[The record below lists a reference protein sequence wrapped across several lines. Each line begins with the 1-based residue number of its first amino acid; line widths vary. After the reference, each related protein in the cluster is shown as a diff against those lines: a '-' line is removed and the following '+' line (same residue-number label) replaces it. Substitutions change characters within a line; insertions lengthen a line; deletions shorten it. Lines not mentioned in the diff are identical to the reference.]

1 MTMAKEKEE
10 NGEIMSPANKE
21 KGMAKSKRHH
31 GGLMS
36 KKGHQPKM
44 NGHHKGSKKY

>member
-1 MTMAKEKEE
+1 MAKKEE
-10 NGEIMSPANKE
+10 NGEIMSPAHKE

-44 NGHHKGSKKY
+44 NGHHKGAKKY

>member
-1 MTMAKEKEE
+1 MAKEKEE
-10 NGEIMSPANKE
+10 NGEIMSLAKAKN
-21 KGMAKSKRHH
+21 GMAKSKRHH

-44 NGHHKGSKKY
+44 NGRHKGSKKY